1 VSIRLATNGQWVS
14 CRFLTAEPITAV
26 EIVSGLSELVAGNE
40 LPDDEVLKVQLIGCS
55 VDQSRLFSEVVG
67 DLVMYGES
75 AEHGV
80 ELDLERGYDFLA
92 LCVTAQPSHRSS
104 SFYLYEVV
112 RSSDESIH
120 EVGALLLA

>member
-1 VSIRLATNGQWVS
+1 MSIRFAADGQCVY
-14 CRFLTAEPITAV
+14 CRFLTAEPLTAV
-26 EIVSGLSELVAGNE
+26 EIVAGLSELVARNE

-55 VDQSRLFSEVVG
+55 VDQARLFSEVVG
-67 DLVMYGES
+67 DLVMCGDS

-80 ELDLERGYDFLA
+80 ELDLERGYGFLA
-92 LCVTAQPSHRSS
+92 LCVTVDPRHRSG

-112 RSSDESIH
+112 RSSDEFVH